1 MVAFLFDLE
10 GTLVFA
16 RHVHISATRYALSK
30 RKFPFKGFKSYPGVD
45 FPTLIRK
52 NYPQLQDK
60 DLEEIIADEIEYFAK
75 NVSKVILFKDTIPT
89 LKKIYKKVPISLV
102 TNEYEQEVNAIL
114 TTFKLS
120 KFFKKVY
127 YYKKRSP
134 KNFQTLSDFS
144 KRAPCPISE
153 IRIVGDTNSDVF
165 FAKKYGLEC
174 YVVERFKGNKIV
186 EYEKAHFIKTLLDLR
201 DIPSSN
207 FEGGINV

>member
-16 RHVHISATRYALSK
+16 RHVHISATMYSLSK
-30 RKFPFKGFKSYPGVD
+30 KKLSFKGFKSYPGVD
-45 FPTLIRK
+45 YPTLIKK
-52 NYPQLQDK
+52 NYPQLQDE
-60 DLEEIIADEIEYFAK
+60 DLEEIIANEIEYFVK

-89 LKKIYKKVPISLV
+89 LKEIYKKIPIGLV

-114 TTFKLS
+114 TNFKLS

-127 YYKKRSP
+127 YYKKGSP

-144 KRAPCPISE
+144 KRVSCPIPK
-153 IRIVGDTNSDVF
+153 ICVVGDTNSDVL

-186 EYEKAHFIKTLLDLR
+186 EYERIHFIKTLLDLI
-201 DIPSSN
+201 DISSS
-207 FEGGINV
+207 GL